1 MSSSTV
7 DPGSETDSSVHSD
20 DNSQDGDASLDSQEE
35 HDGFLLSQQLYDELL
50 TSIHPPSPTPDSS
63 TSPTSRS
70 SSPSSHTSVSYP
82 HPHSLVSQGTHRRVT
97 AQRLFIVLFLVAIY
111 YALYYALSHQDVIDT
126 ILVRFQQ
133 PIEKACTTAQDRLE
147 YHAHFPYN
155 NGADEHSSIVTFHD
169 PALNRT
175 PCIPKLCPG
184 TLSFLS
190 HPDPYAVLGLRQP
203 PYGPGSPAPTRLDI
217 RRAFRTHTSLY
228 HPDKSQAYLEPD
240 TATYI
245 TGIYTKH
252 LRTLLDDVGKERFAK
267 EWVSGQ
273 AQRHTAEY
281 LRERSQQE
289 FGPVDKWTVIR
300 EIRIHLLS
308 AETRKIYHPKEV
320 VCWNESF
327 DKEAQ
332 APLWNCQDRD
342 ALPSRHVWLKDF
354 HIEKGRATV
363 STCCAI
369 ASDHPPL
376 LFPLIPCMVYLAD
389 RPPSSS
395 SSPGGI
401 SWAPETFDPSS
412 YTIDVTYAFTD
423 HGRLAYERA
432 QTQNPW
438 WETALVLAVVVPLA
452 VMMVSAVKGAGLA
465 EPERQPEEAE
475 TERQPE
481 RQQPKRQSGAL
492 TGRRQPLPRAASA
505 RKR

>member
-35 HDGFLLSQQLYDELL
+35 HDAFLLSQQLYDELL

-70 SSPSSHTSVSYP
+70 SSPSSHTSVSSP
-82 HPHSLVSQGTHRRVT
+82 HPHSLVSQGTHRRAT

-111 YALYYALSHQDVIDT
+111 YALYYALSHQDAIDT

-147 YHAHFPYN
+147 YRAASLFFQSLSPFVIAPLPLSPLSSPPASSRLIPTEDAYFPYN

-217 RRAFRTHTSLY
+217 RRAFRAHTSLY
-228 HPDKSQAYLEPD
+228 HPDKSQAYLEPG

-252 LRTLLDDVGKERFAK
+252 LRTLLDDMGKERFA
-267 EWVSGQ
+267 EGWVSGQ
-273 AQRHTAEY
+273 AHRHTAEY

-300 EIRIHLLS
+300 EIRVGDLRWLLG
-308 AETRKIYHPKEV
+308 
-320 VCWNESF
+320 
-327 DKEAQ
+327 D
-332 APLWNCQDRD
+332 L
-342 ALPSRHVWLKDF
+342 
-354 HIEKGRATV
+354 
-363 STCCAI
+363 
-369 ASDHPPL
+369 
-376 LFPLIPCMVYLAD
+376 
-389 RPPSSS
+389 
-395 SSPGGI
+395 
-401 SWAPETFDPSS
+401 
-412 YTIDVTYAFTD
+412 
-423 HGRLAYERA
+423 
-432 QTQNPW
+432 
-438 WETALVLAVVVPLA
+438 
-452 VMMVSAVKGAGLA
+452 
-465 EPERQPEEAE
+465 
-475 TERQPE
+475 
-481 RQQPKRQSGAL
+481 
-492 TGRRQPLPRAASA
+492 
-505 RKR
+505 